1 MFGKM
6 FMDGFKAALGV
17 FKGGATPGTV
27 AKGMET
33 VVKAAEKLEKARKL
47 TGGKR

>member
-1 MFGKM
+1 MFGKI
-6 FMDGFKAALGV
+6 FMDGFKAALDV
-17 FKGGATPGTV
+17 FKGGATPGSI

-33 VVKAAEKLEKARKL
+33 VVKQAEKLEKARKL